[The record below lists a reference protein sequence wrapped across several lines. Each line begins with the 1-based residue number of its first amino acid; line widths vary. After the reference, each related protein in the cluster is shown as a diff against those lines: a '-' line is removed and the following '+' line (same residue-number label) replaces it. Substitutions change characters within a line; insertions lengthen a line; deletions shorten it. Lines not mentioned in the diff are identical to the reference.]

1 MKQINPAAWQNL
13 PKKSL
18 VTKTM
23 KPRKEVVSFVK
34 LFKGIKHDRN

>member
-1 MKQINPAAWQNL
+1 MKQIKHGKIYL
-13 PKKSL
+13 KKSL